1 MKNVIVFFSFLLICS
16 CQKKEVLLPQISE
29 TIVADVKD
37 HSPIYMFF
45 ETKEMDTLIAVNR
58 KNTIISTNW
67 LFNIDKRLPL
77 KLVVPEIKKLQEKK
91 ENSEHKNKAAE
102 NYFTYMD
109 SEKKTLAF
117 MPFTETVYKLVKPT
131 FGVIVFIKSISEIR
145 VNGVKVNKEDLQ
157 SYLISIESDKPNKF
171 QFCFSKELLFEDYLK
186 ATIFLKSLKFQLP
199 ILQTSNQEF
208 IY

>member
-1 MKNVIVFFSFLLICS
+1 
-16 CQKKEVLLPQISE
+16 
-29 TIVADVKD
+29 
-37 HSPIYMFF
+37 
-45 ETKEMDTLIAVNR
+45 LIAVNR

>member
-1 MKNVIVFFSFLLICS
+1 
-16 CQKKEVLLPQISE
+16 
-29 TIVADVKD
+29 
-37 HSPIYMFF
+37 
-45 ETKEMDTLIAVNR
+45 
-58 KNTIISTNW
+58 
-67 LFNIDKRLPL
+67 
-77 KLVVPEIKKLQEKK
+77 
-91 ENSEHKNKAAE
+91 
-102 NYFTYMD
+102 MD